1 MKNKTL
7 TLLIPIILISSL
19 FSACSIE
26 KKITI
31 STNADKENIKNTQLQ
46 NISIDEDA
54 LNKAISK
61 SILDT
66 NERLEDAELKT
77 EGHIILGTETNQN
90 FVTTFIIA
98 GVSNYR
104 FENDTFVST
113 SATGAIPT
121 IIRYEVNPENNRYTE
136 IDYQEPNKDNFQ
148 ESVYKMF
155 PEQFHDK
162 VLNADLKYP
171 EIEKMQLLQAKEYI
185 HTLGRDVEIKTY
197 LKKDDLPVNLEVFS
211 ANFKN
216 FPTWEGTVEI
226 LENADRFIYES
237 KITEIN
243 SEIYITCT
251 QKDAKGN
258 TLESFLV
265 DTSGNFQE
273 TIPHK

>member
-1 MKNKTL
+1 MKYKTL

-19 FSACSIE
+19 LSACSLGNKNSTSSTTQIE
-26 KKITI
+26 IL
-31 STNADKENIKNTQLQ
+31 KEEKPDVK
-46 NISIDEDA
+46 IDEKA
-54 LNKAISK
+54 LNKSISK

-90 FVTTFIIA
+90 IITAFIIA

-104 FENDTFVST
+104 FENNTFVST

-148 ESVYKMF
+148 ESVFKMF
-155 PEQFHDK
+155 PQEFQEK

-171 EIEKMQLLQAKEYI
+171 EIEKMQLEQAKEYV
-185 HTLGRDVEIKTY
+185 HTLGRNSEIKTY
-197 LKKDDLPVNLEVFS
+197 LKKENLPVNIEVFS
-211 ANFKN
+211 SNFKN
-216 FPTWEGTVEI
+216 FPTWEGTLEV

-237 KITEIN
+237 KIVSKDSQT
-243 SEIYITCT
+243 YIECT
-251 QKDAKGN
+251 QKDSNGN
-258 TLESFLV
+258 ILETFLV
-265 DTSGNFQE
+265 DTAGNFQE
-273 TIPHK
+273 SIYP